1 MTVANAGNGRNDGT
15 APEVAIIPRP
25 VGLELTGDGARLTA
39 PVTIAAAEEAAT
51 AAGLLAERFP
61 TSAVDGAGAQITIA
75 LDPALGAEAYE
86 LVGDPSGVRITGGD
100 AAGAF
105 YGVQTLLQVLP
116 PAVFTAEPG
125 TAWDVPGVRISD
137 RPAFAWRGAMLD
149 VARHFRSVEFVMR
162 FIDLLALHKL
172 NTLHFHLT
180 EDQGWRLQ
188 IDRYPK
194 LTEVGSQRAETIL
207 VRPDKAHPEE
217 ERYDRTPHGG
227 FYTKDD
233 IRRILAHA
241 ATRHVRVVPEV
252 EVPGHSQAAI
262 AAYPE
267 LGNTGKQLPVAT
279 KWGVIKHILN
289 PEESTIEFYQNV
301 FDEVIDL
308 FDSPYIHVGGDECEK
323 DEWIASPRAQE
334 TMRELDL
341 DSEEELQSWF
351 IRRMAEHIQARGRT
365 LVGWDEILEGGLA
378 PGAVVMSWR
387 GEEGGIAAAR
397 SGHDVVMA
405 PFSHTYFDYYQTD
418 DRVTEPYGIGGLLTL
433 EMAYGFRPVPAELTA
448 DEARHVLGAQF
459 QLWSEYMPK
468 EVNVEFMAFPR
479 GCAFAETVWHPE
491 PGDFDEFLG
500 RLRTH
505 ARRLDALGV
514 AYHPLPRHPEAGP
527 EPSVTVP
534 VSPGLNRGGR
544 ASGRRQVA
552 VERHEPAVD
561 SPRQVTRP

>member
-1 MTVANAGNGRNDGT
+1 MTMANAGTGSNDGK
-15 APEVAIIPRP
+15 ASGIAIVPRP
-25 VGLELTGDGARLTA
+25 VSLEQTGLGARLVA
-39 PVTIAAAEEAAT
+39 PVTVAVADGTAT
-51 AAGLLAERFP
+51 AAGLLGERLP
-61 TSAVDGAGAQITIA
+61 TTAATSDGTQVTIE
-75 LDPALGAEAYE
+75 LDAALGAEAYE
-86 LVGDPSGVRITGGD
+86 LVSDPAGVRIIGGD

-105 YGVQTLLQVLP
+105 YGAQTLLQLLP
-116 PAVFTAEPG
+116 PTVFSDEPG
-125 TAWDVPGVRISD
+125 AVWDVPGVRISD

-149 VARHFRSVEFVMR
+149 VARHFKSVAFVLR

-194 LTEVGSQRAETIL
+194 LTEVGGWRTETIL
-207 VRPDKAHPEE
+207 VRPDHNHPED

-233 IRRILAHA
+233 IRTILAHA

-267 LGNTGKQLPVAT
+267 VGNTGEQLPVAT
-279 KWGVIKHILN
+279 KWGVIRHILN
-289 PEESTIEFYQNV
+289 PEESTIRFYQNV

-308 FDSPYIHVGGDECEK
+308 FDSPYIHIGGDECEK

-334 TMRELDL
+334 TLRELDIAT
-341 DSEEELQSWF
+341 EEELQSWF

-387 GEEGGIAAAR
+387 GEEGGITAAR
-397 SGHDVVMA
+397 AGHDVVMA

-418 DRVTEPYGIGGLLTL
+418 DRVTEPYSIGGLLTL
-433 EMAYGFRPVPAELTA
+433 ETVYAFRPVPEALSPA
-448 DEARHVLGAQF
+448 EARHILGAQF

-491 PGDFDEFLG
+491 PGDYHEFLG

-514 AYHPLPRHPEAGP
+514 AYHPLPRHAETGP
-527 EPSVTVP
+527 EPTVTAP
-534 VSPGLNRGGR
+534 VSP
-544 ASGRRQVA
+544 
-552 VERHEPAVD
+552 D
-561 SPRQVTRP
+561 

>member
-1 MTVANAGNGRNDGT
+1 MTMASAGNGTNDG
-15 APEVAIIPRP
+15 AANEVAVIPRP
-25 VGLELTGDGARLTA
+25 ISLERTGAGVRLVA
-39 PVTIAAAEEAAT
+39 PVTVAAADGVGT
-51 AAGLLAERFP
+51 AEGLLAERLP
-61 TSAVDGAGAQITIA
+61 TTASDGTDAQVTIA
-75 LDPALGAEAYE
+75 LDPVLGAEAYE
-86 LVGDPSGVRITGGD
+86 LLSDPSGVRITAGD

-105 YGVQTLLQVLP
+105 YGVQTLLQLLP
-116 PAVFTAEPG
+116 PAVFTGEPG
-125 TAWDVPGVRISD
+125 SEWEVPGVRISD
-137 RPAFAWRGAMLD
+137 RPAFVWRGAMLD
-149 VARHFRSVEFVMR
+149 VARHFKSVEFVMR

-194 LTEVGSQRAETIL
+194 LTGVGAWRAETIL
-207 VRPDKAHPEE
+207 VRPDHAHPED

-233 IRRILAHA
+233 IRTILAHA

-267 LGNTGKQLPVAT
+267 LGNTGEQLPVAT

-289 PEESTIEFYQNV
+289 PEDSTIQFYQHV

-323 DEWIASPRAQE
+323 DEWIASPRAQAS
-334 TMRELDL
+334 MRELDL
-341 DSEEELQSWF
+341 ATEEELQSWF
-351 IRRMAEHIQARGRT
+351 IRRMAEHIQSRGRT

-387 GEEGGIAAAR
+387 GEEAGVAAAR
-397 SGHDVVMA
+397 VGHDVVMA

-418 DRVTEPYGIGGLLTL
+418 DRVTEPYGIGGLITL
-433 EMAYGFRPVPAELTA
+433 DKVYSYRPIPAELTP
-448 DEARHVLGAQF
+448 DEAHHVLGAQF

-491 PGDFDEFLG
+491 PGDYDEFLS

-505 ARRLDALGV
+505 AHRLDALGV
-514 AYHPLPRHPEAGP
+514 AYHPLPRWDGATAG
-527 EPSVTVP
+527 VP
-534 VSPGLNRGGR
+534 M
-544 ASGRRQVA
+544 
-552 VERHEPAVD
+552 ETPAAPD
-561 SPRQVTRP
+561 